1 MRIVWT
7 PQKRQKEFMQR
18 SEYEALYGGAAGG
31 GKSEALVCEALRQV
45 HLPFY
50 RAIIFRKTFPQL
62 EELISKS
69 RRYYKAAY
77 PEAKYSETK
86 HKWVFPSG
94 AEIFFGSMP
103 HKTSY
108 INYQGLSYEFIGF
121 DELTH
126 FEKNEYD
133 YLISRNR
140 ANGPGARVYIRA
152 TANPGGIGHGWVK
165 ERFVTAAPANTPLT
179 YKARVISPDG
189 GEIEIERTRIFIP
202 SSVFDNRILMEN
214 DPAYLGNLAM
224 LPEAQKQALLYGD
237 WDSFSGQVFSEWKN
251 KPEAYETGIGTHVIA
266 PFNIPNHWRRYRAY
280 DFGYSKPYAVLWFA
294 VDEDGRAYL
303 YRELYGADGDNVG
316 VREEPAVQAKK
327 VRMIEEE
334 CERGKNIY
342 GVADPAIWD
351 ESRGKD
357 NRIVSVFENH
367 GIYFEKGDN
376 RRLSGKM
383 QVHRRLSFDDEGKP
397 GLYVFNT
404 CKNTIR
410 TLPSLVYD
418 LKNVEDVDS
427 SGEDHIYDALRY
439 FLMTVPIA
447 TEPVHKKAQTKWT
460 PLGWY

>member
-1 MRIVWT
+1 MKTIWK

-18 SEYEALYGGAAGG
+18 TEYEALYGGAAGG
-31 GKSEALVCEALRQV
+31 GKSEALVIEALRQV

-50 RAIIFRKTFPQL
+50 RAVIFRKTFPQL

-69 RRYYKAAY
+69 RRYYSAAY
-77 PEAKYSETK
+77 PKARYSETK

-103 HKTSY
+103 HKTSH

-126 FEKNEYD
+126 FEKCEYD

-165 ERFVTAAPANTPLT
+165 ERFVTAAAPNTPII
-179 YKARVISPDG
+179 YKAKAISPEG
-189 GEIEIERTRIFIP
+189 KEYEIERSRIFIP
-202 SSVFDNRILMEN
+202 SSVFDNQILMNN
-214 DPAYLGNLAM
+214 DPSYLGNLAM
-224 LPEAQKQALLYGD
+224 LPEAQKRALLYGD
-237 WDSFSGQVFSEWKN
+237 WDSFSGQVFSEWRDNPEGYKN
-251 KPEAYETGIGTHVIA
+251 GVNTHVIE
-266 PFNIPNHWRRYRAY
+266 PFKIPGHWRRYRAY

-316 VREEPAVQAKK
+316 VREEPALQAKK
-327 VRMIEEE
+327 VREIEEE
-334 CERGKNIY
+334 CERGRQIF

-357 NRIVSVFENH
+357 NRIIALFEKQ

-383 QVHRRLSFDDEGKP
+383 QVHRRLAFDIDKKP

-418 LKNVEDVDS
+418 TKNVEDVDS
-427 SGEDHIYDALRY
+427 SCEDHIYDALRY
-439 FLMTVPIA
+439 FLMMVPVA
-447 TEPVHKKAQTKWT
+447 SSPVERSTEKIWT